1 MMART
6 PDGPSNPSW
15 INRISG
21 ALTPQFIKKLCV
33 GLGIGLIGG
42 GIAHFINMPL
52 AWMLGPM
59 LATFIASL
67 MRIPMGIPMQ
77 FRSIILGVIGVF
89 LGASFTPETLDQA
102 ARWPLSMIAVLLY
115 VPVITVIVTW
125 FYSKVAKLDP
135 ATALFSA
142 TPGGLTPMVVLGAAA
157 GGNEQDIALTQGL
170 RVLLLVMSAPLIV
183 LAITGVVANGHG
195 DSQSVQMTLQEGI
208 LTAVCAIFT
217 ATLFNKLRVPA
228 SYMTGAMTASM
239 ILHVSGIVEGN
250 LPGWLLAGSLLILG
264 SAIGSRFSNVNIST
278 LIRLAGYSVLATLVV
293 LAFTGAIAWFVSG
306 WLKLDFIA
314 VLLAFA
320 PGGVAEMSLIALALN
335 VEPSFVAFHHIVRI
349 FEIVLLA
356 PILAKWFQRH
366 MARKNAAMQTIDPPN
381 Q

>member
-1 MMART
+1 MMAKT
-6 PDGPSNPSW
+6 PGDPSTSSW

-21 ALTPQFIKKLCV
+21 ALTPQFFKKLFV

-42 GIAHFINMPL
+42 GIAHSINMPL

-77 FRSIILGVIGVF
+77 FRSVILGVIGVF

-183 LAITGVVANGHG
+183 LVITGVVANGHG

-208 LTAVCAIFT
+208 LTAVCAVIT
-217 ATLFNKLRVPA
+217 ATVFNKLRVPA
-228 SYMTGAMTASM
+228 SYMTGAMAASM
-239 ILHVSGIVEGN
+239 VLHVSGIVEGN

-293 LAFTGAIAWFVSG
+293 LAFTGAVAWFVSG
-306 WLKLDFIA
+306 WLNLDFIA

-366 MARKNAAMQTIDPPN
+366 MARKNAAKQAITPPN